1 MHDSSQLMWDPIE
14 DRFLATGNKQID
26 KSAADWIRDT
36 MHQLITEAE
45 VMLFWCVGLL
55 RNLPEVRRDLESSE
69 HLLDSLPVTVVMSDP
84 EDYEFDGN
92 RAMDLFVPKSR
103 VLEAFSQGGEVEIT
117 YGKAFV
123 ISIYH
128 MWDELSR
135 PKLGRALGVKS
146 TKDVKADLMGEW
158 RYLRNWIVHQHQ
170 SSEDEYFA
178 NAKTLTGA
186 LELNRGHPQIRLWVL
201 FGLAVRPSVMQVR
214 LDQN

>member
-1 MHDSSQLMWDPIE
+1 MHDSSQLMWDPID
-14 DRFLATGNKQID
+14 DRFLAIGNKEID
-26 KSAADWIRDT
+26 KSAADSVRET

-55 RNLPEVRRDLESSE
+55 RNLSEVRRDLESYE
-69 HLLDSLPVTVVMSDP
+69 HLLDSPPVTVVMSDP

-103 VLEAFSQGGEVEIT
+103 ALEAFSAGGEVEVT

-128 MWDELSR
+128 MWDEFSR
-135 PKLGRALGVKS
+135 PKIARALGVKS
-146 TKDVKADLMGEW
+146 TQDVKADLMGEW

-170 SSEDEYFA
+170 KSEDEYFA
-178 NAKTLTGA
+178 KAKTLTGA
-186 LELNRGHPQIRLWVL
+186 LELSRGDPQIRLRVL
-201 FGLAVRPSVMQVR
+201 FELAARLSVMQVR
-214 LDQN
+214 LDQS